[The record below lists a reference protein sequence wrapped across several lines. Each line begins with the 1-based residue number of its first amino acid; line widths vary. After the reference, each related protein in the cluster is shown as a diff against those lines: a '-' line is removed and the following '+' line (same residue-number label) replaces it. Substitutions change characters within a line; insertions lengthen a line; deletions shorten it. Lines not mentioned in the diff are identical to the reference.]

1 MAYTFSFWPIIK
13 RVYRFS
19 WWQTTVKLGGVFQ
32 LIHFNYV
39 RWKNFL
45 STGNNFTEI
54 QLDRNSTTLIIGENG
69 AGKST
74 ILDAICFGLFGKP
87 FRNIKKG
94 QLLNSVNES
103 NCVVEVEFKVG
114 GKDVKVIR
122 GIKPNK
128 FEIYING
135 KMYNQDANARDYQ
148 KYLEQQ
154 ILKLNYRSF
163 TQVVILGSST
173 FVPFMQLKARH
184 RREVVEEILD
194 IQIFSLMNMILKQ
207 RLKTIEADYR
217 ELDYKQSLTSEKLKL
232 KRKYI
237 QDLQDNRRKL
247 IEEKT
252 LLVSINEEEVF
263 KKKRKIADLQDDIES
278 MHEKIS
284 NSTKITNQ
292 FDKLNDLNSQLK
304 TKHKSHKKLVKFFE
318 ENEDC
323 PVCQQ
328 HIDEVYKDTMISRE
342 NEKSDKLTVGIKEL
356 ADKLEATKVKIS
368 VINEVNQNIQSNNV
382 EIAKENSSI
391 GELEKFN
398 ATLQTEVKQLEEGHV
413 DQGDHEQVESL
424 NEEFKMV
431 SDEKEKLR
439 EEKVYAE
446 AARSMLTDQGIKTKI
461 IKQYL
466 PIMNKLINTY
476 LSSMEFYVNFTLDE
490 NFDET
495 IKSRY
500 RDDFTYASFSEGEK
514 MRIDLA
520 LLFTWRAVA
529 KMKNSTNTNLL
540 ILDEI
545 FDSSLD
551 GTGTDEFLKILNT
564 LGDENVFVISH
575 KQDALADKFR
585 STVKFE
591 KIKNFSH
598 ISE

>member
-1 MAYTFSFWPIIK
+1 M
-13 RVYRFS
+13 
-19 WWQTTVKLGGVFQ
+19 
-32 LIHFNYV
+32 IHFNYV

-87 FRNIKKG
+87 FRNINKG
-94 QLLNSVNES
+94 QLLNSINAS
-103 NCVVEVEFKVG
+103 NCLVEVEFKVG

-122 GIKPNK
+122 GIKPNT

-135 KMYNQDANARDYQ
+135 KMYNQDANVRDYQ

-173 FVPFMQLKARH
+173 FVPFMQLRARH

-207 RLKTIEADYR
+207 KLKTIDTDHR
-217 ELDYKQSLTSEKLKL
+217 EFDYKESLTKEKLTL
-232 KRKYI
+232 KKKYI
-237 QDLQDNRRKL
+237 QDIQDNRKKL
-247 IEEKT
+247 IEEK
-252 LLVSINEEEVF
+252 SILIEDNDQDIS
-263 KKKRKIADLQDDIES
+263 KKQKVISSLKDEIQNLHES
-278 MHEKIS
+278 IS
-284 NSTKITNQ
+284 NSTKVINR
-292 FDKLNDLNSQLK
+292 FNKLKDINSQLK
-304 TKHKSHKKLVKFFE
+304 EKHRASKKLVGFFE
-318 ENEDC
+318 KNEDC

-328 HIDEVYKDTMISRE
+328 HIDEEFKDDMISKE
-342 NEKSDKLTVGIKEL
+342 NEKYKKFDLGLKEL
-356 ADKLEATKVKIS
+356 DDELESVKLRMKKIDSVNKSIQDK
-368 VINEVNQNIQSNNV
+368 NV
-382 EIAKENSSI
+382 EVAKENSSI

-398 ATLQTEVKQLEEGHV
+398 TTLQTEVKQLREGHINES
-413 DQGDHEQVESL
+413 DHKEVQELIEELQV
-424 NEEFKMV
+424 V
-431 SDEKEKLR
+431 SSEKDKLR
-439 EEKVYAE
+439 EEKVYCE
-446 AARSMLTDQGIKTKI
+446 AARTMLTDQGIKTKV

-476 LSSMEFYVNFTLDE
+476 LTSMEFYVNFTLDD
-490 NFDET
+490 NFNET

-529 KMKNSTNTNLL
+529 KMKNSANTNLL

-585 STVKFE
+585 STIKFE
-591 KIKNFSH
+591 KVKNFSH
-598 ISE
+598 ITES